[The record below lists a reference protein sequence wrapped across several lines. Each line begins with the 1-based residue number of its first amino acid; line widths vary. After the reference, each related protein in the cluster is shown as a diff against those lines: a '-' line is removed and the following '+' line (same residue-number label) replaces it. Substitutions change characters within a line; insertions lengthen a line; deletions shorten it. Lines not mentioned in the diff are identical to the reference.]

1 MKIISVIPAR
11 GGSKGIK
18 NKNIVKINSKPL
30 IYFSIK
36 QSLKTKLIQR
46 TIVST
51 DSKKIAKISRQCGA
65 EVPFLRP
72 KSISNDAAKD
82 YSFFSHL
89 IKWLKKNENYT
100 PDLIVQLRP
109 TQPFRS
115 IKLLQKAIE
124 LMIKD
129 KKADSLRSISIP
141 ERTPFKMWI
150 KKGRYLKYFVNKKS
164 FIKKEYFNM
173 DRRKLP
179 KVYWHDGIVDIVR
192 SNTLKKYK
200 NLTGKKIAYIFSNND
215 YLIDIDTEKDLK
227 LLKIFLKKKLIKFDV
242 N

>member
-51 DSKKIAKISRQCGA
+51 DSKKIAKISRQYGA

-89 IKWLKKNENYT
+89 IKIKKNENYT

-129 KKADSLRSISIP
+129 KK
-141 ERTPFKMWI
+141 
-150 KKGRYLKYFVNKKS
+150 
-164 FIKKEYFNM
+164 
-173 DRRKLP
+173 
-179 KVYWHDGIVDIVR
+179 
-192 SNTLKKYK
+192 
-200 NLTGKKIAYIFSNND
+200 
-215 YLIDIDTEKDLK
+215 LIL
-227 LLKIFLKKKLIKFDV
+227 
-242 N
+242 

>member
-1 MKIISVIPAR
+1 MKIISIIPAR
-11 GGSKGIK
+11 SGSKGIK

-30 IYFSIK
+30 IYFTIK

-51 DSKKIAKISRQCGA
+51 DSKKIAKISRKYGA

-72 KSISNDAAKD
+72 KSISNDTAKD

-109 TQPFRS
+109 TQPYRS
-115 IKLLQKAIE
+115 IKLLQRAIK

-141 ERTPFKMWI
+141 ERTPFKMWT
-150 KKGRYLKYFVNKKS
+150 KKGKYLKYFIDKKS
-164 FIKKEYFNM
+164 FIKKEYFNL
-173 DRRKLP
+173 DRNKLP
-179 KVYWHDGIVDIVR
+179 KVYWHDGVVDIIR
-192 SNTLKKYK
+192 FKTLKKYK
-200 NLTGKKIAYIFSNND
+200 NLTGKKIAFIFSNND
-215 YLIDIDTEKDLK
+215 YLIDIDTEKDLR
-227 LLKIFLKKKLIKFDV
+227 LLKTFLKNKLIKLNV